1 MKDIIKR
8 ASALL
13 RHFSAVT
20 DRIAPLMRRMSEA
33 PFSYASLGKL
43 FAVVFLA
50 SLVIQLPASLGMRL
64 FQPQGLYAQ
73 SVSGRLWDIR
83 LEKLVYMG
91 RQWSTAQFQPA
102 ILPLV
107 IGRFGG
113 DFSLAGAGGVFSGSI
128 KHAGSDKVAFHR
140 LDGKFRTYFQSA
152 GVNSEMVQVPVTITF
167 EGRKLDL
174 DKNGTCYNGTAMLT
188 LSTNNAF
195 AGSLLPASQ
204 MWRGTAACVDGM
216 MSFNLVADTSQTT
229 KIDNIRI
236 AGTLKAMRLT
246 ADVIVRLP
254 EANENDD
261 VILNIL
267 RLSGFE
273 AHPDGWAL
281 PLEGRL

>member
-20 DRIAPLMRRMSEA
+20 SHIVPLIRGLSETRL
-33 PFSYASLGKL
+33 SHASLGKL
-43 FAVVFLA
+43 FALVFLIN
-50 SLVIQLPASLGMRL
+50 LVIQLPASLGVRML
-64 FQPQGLYAQ
+64 QPQGLNAQ
-73 SVSGRLWDIR
+73 SISGSLWDIR
-83 LEKLVYMG
+83 LKQFVYAG
-91 RQWSTAQFQPA
+91 RQWSFGRFEIAV
-102 ILPLV
+102 LPLL

-113 DFSLAGAGGVFSGSI
+113 DFSLAGTGGVFNGSI

-174 DKNGTCYNGTAMLT
+174 DKNGTCYNGTAILT